1 MPYVSFVT
9 ELVLRPGVVW
19 PDVSERSPGPLAGN
33 RDCRGEPRSGK
44 MDEETDAKAPGK
56 RD

>member
-19 PDVSERSPGPLAGN
+19 PDVSERSPGLFAGN